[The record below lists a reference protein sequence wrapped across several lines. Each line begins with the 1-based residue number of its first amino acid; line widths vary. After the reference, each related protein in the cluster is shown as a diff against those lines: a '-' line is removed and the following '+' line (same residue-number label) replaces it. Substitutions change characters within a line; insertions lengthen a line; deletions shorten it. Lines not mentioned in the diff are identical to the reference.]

1 MLFQCRKNM
10 KEKKRVLFQ
19 GLKSKNVNWKK

>member
-1 MLFQCRKNM
+1 M